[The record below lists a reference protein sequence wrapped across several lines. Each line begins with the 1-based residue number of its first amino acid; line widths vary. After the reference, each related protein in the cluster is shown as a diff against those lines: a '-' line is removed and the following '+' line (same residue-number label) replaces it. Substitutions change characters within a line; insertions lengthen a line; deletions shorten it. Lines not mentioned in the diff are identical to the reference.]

1 MVGFRTKN
9 SIYYID
15 PVSKTCWGG
24 KFRTVQ
30 HYLYIQALIGER
42 ATIQLADGRVVWT
55 SKVID
60 YV

>member
-15 PVSKTCWGG
+15 SVSKTCWGG
-24 KFRTVQ
+24 KFKNRQ
-30 HYLYIQALIGER
+30 SYLYVQAIIGEK
-42 ATIQLADGRVVWT
+42 AIIKLADGRVIQT